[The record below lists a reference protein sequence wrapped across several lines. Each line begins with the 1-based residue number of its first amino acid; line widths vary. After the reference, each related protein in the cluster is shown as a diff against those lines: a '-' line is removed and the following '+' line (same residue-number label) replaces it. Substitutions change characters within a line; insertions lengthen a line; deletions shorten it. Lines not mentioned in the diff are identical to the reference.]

1 MTLKLIANIR
11 LRNQN
16 ASALALTVACC
27 LVMILVFFAFLLL
40 SLINGG
46 EQKLNTA
53 TKSGA
58 LNVAQLMLQQST
70 PATGQFADVADQNG
84 NITLANVNMVYAKAL
99 MIALNGQDIQS
110 KRLANS
116 STTENIQALINEANA
131 ICQRLQGQVNNKRT
145 MQNYFLPAA
154 QNNSL
159 GMFGV
164 GASADIGSMPNTW
177 STAYAFAGTESNVSV
192 NMNQLPL
199 SANVANLN
207 FVVKL
212 GSHFFPGYKQIGAM
226 GYYISFVPYLLQ
238 GQPQLLSPAIFEQS
252 LQAPTA
258 DITQLPNSWSVSGL
272 EKNGAQINGALT
284 AAYSTTNPQQ
294 TIPFKMSGFIR
305 IKLNPNTC
313 TFNFE
318 GEPCGQFH
326 YGYGPTPVKLSS
338 SEFEIP
344 NCCLAAM
351 LATVG
356 LESRPGDLYS
366 ALFPYEKGVAQ
377 TMPVLMQRIYQI
389 APNANLATVTA
400 LLSGTMCNDSNSQTY
415 YLYTDKNGNL
425 QCSANPTNIPSF
437 YNLKAST
444 DGNSYTIASQEF
456 PVDAPNLA
464 QLIAEPAGDCVGAGV
479 AETDISIS
487 NLMWA
492 PSSGCNGLLGEL
504 SISRTCTV
512 EGEGF
517 CQVIPSP

>member
-1 MTLKLIANIR
+1 MTLKATAGFQ

-16 ASALALTVACC
+16 ASALALTLACC
-27 LVMILVFFAFLLL
+27 LVLILVCFGFLTLA
-40 SLINGG
+40 LIIGG
-46 EQKLNTA
+46 EQELNTA

-110 KRLANS
+110 KGLANG
-116 STTENIQALINEANA
+116 STTTNVQSLINEANA
-131 ICQRLQGQVNNKRT
+131 ICQQLQGQVNNTGT
-145 MQNYFLPAA
+145 MQSYFLPAA
-154 QNNSL
+154 QSNSL
-159 GMFGV
+159 RMFGV
-164 GASADIGSMPNTW
+164 GSSADIGSMPGTW
-177 STAYAFAGTESNVSV
+177 STAYAFSGKESNVTV
-192 NMNQLPL
+192 NINQLPL

-212 GSHFFPGYKQIGAM
+212 GNYFFPGYKQINAM
-226 GYYISFVPYLLQ
+226 GYDISFVPFLLQ
-238 GQPQLLSPAIFEQS
+238 GQPRLLSPAIFEQS
-252 LQAPTA
+252 LQAPTS
-258 DITQLPNSWSVSGL
+258 DIAQVPNSWSVSGL
-272 EKNGAQINGALT
+272 EKNGAQINGALA

-294 TIPFKMSGFIR
+294 TIPFKMNGFIR

-318 GEPCGQFH
+318 GEPCGEFN
-326 YGYGPTPVKLSS
+326 YGYGPTPIELTS

-344 NCCLAAM
+344 ECCLGEM

-356 LESRPGDLYS
+356 LESMPGDLYS
-366 ALFPYEKGVAQ
+366 ALFPYEEGAAQ

-389 APNANLATVTA
+389 APNASLASVTA
-400 LLSGTMCNDSNSQTY
+400 LLTGTMCNDSNSQTY
-415 YLYTDKNGNL
+415 YLYTDNNGNL

-437 YNLKAST
+437 YNLNAST
-444 DGNSYTIASQEF
+444 DGNSYIIAAQEF
-456 PVDAPNLA
+456 PVDAPNVA
-464 QLIAEPAGDCVGAGV
+464 ELIAEPEGDCVGGGV
-479 AETDISIS
+479 AETDISTS

-504 SISRTCTV
+504 SISRTCVV

-517 CQVIPSP
+517 CQVIPVP